1 MASKKNISLTLN
13 YTKQTVLH
21 RISVRQLRPKQT
33 FEAMK
38 YGPLNWPMKVRV
50 LRDILYD
57 NEMYYLS
64 SSFCF
69 KMLLS
74 LHMYTHLQSDVT
86 YGIYNM
92 TYKIPGY

>member
-1 MASKKNISLTLN
+1 
-13 YTKQTVLH
+13 
-21 RISVRQLRPKQT
+21 
-33 FEAMK
+33 
-38 YGPLNWPMKVRV
+38 MKVRV

-57 NEMYYLS
+57 NEMYNLS

-74 LHMYTHLQSDVT
+74 LHMYTPLQSDVT

-92 TYKIPGY
+92 TYKIPSY

>member
-1 MASKKNISLTLN
+1 
-13 YTKQTVLH
+13 
-21 RISVRQLRPKQT
+21 
-33 FEAMK
+33 
-38 YGPLNWPMKVRV
+38 MKVRV
-50 LRDILYD
+50 VRDILYD
-57 NEMYYLS
+57 NEIYYLS

-92 TYKIPGY
+92 TYKIPSY